1 MYKTNEASKRLLQ
14 EKFEE
19 VVNGYLLELCNMWEL
34 DPANGWF
41 VGDEVGDVWCYDDYI
56 FICFDDMRYVVENDV
71 SYETYDEWQ
80 EYCLWAKDF
89 EQVVPNLKSW
99 CMGCQRVDEA
109 TKEKLTAMR
118 NELNEL
124 IKETKAKF

>member
-1 MYKTNEASKRLLQ
+1 MYKTNETSKRLLQ

-41 VGDEVGDVWCYDDYI
+41 VGDEVGDVWCYGDYI
-56 FICFDDMRYVVENDV
+56 FIGFDDMRYVVENDV

-89 EQVVPNLKSW
+89 EQVVPNIKSW
-99 CMGCQRVDEA
+99 CMGCPRVDEA

>member
-41 VGDEVGDVWCYDDYI
+41 VGDEVGDVWCYGDYI
-56 FICFDDMRYVVENDV
+56 FIGFDDMRYVVENDV

-99 CMGCQRVDEA
+99 CMGCPRVDEA